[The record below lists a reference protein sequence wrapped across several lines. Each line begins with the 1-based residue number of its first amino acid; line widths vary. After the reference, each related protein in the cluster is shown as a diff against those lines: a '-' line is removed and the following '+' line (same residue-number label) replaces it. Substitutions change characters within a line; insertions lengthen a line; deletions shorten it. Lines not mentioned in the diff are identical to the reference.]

1 MMKTILN
8 ILTVGLF
15 SLSSLYAQDI
25 HFVQTNM
32 VPQLMNPGATGVF
45 GGWERVTL
53 GHRQQWMTLG
63 SPFVT
68 SQFAA
73 DFNFFKGNNYGK
85 KGYLGAGI
93 NVYNDVAGDAKL
105 GTTQFSLSVSGALNL
120 NKESSLSL
128 GIQGGG
134 AQRSAQVGNLIWANQ
149 FDGEEF
155 DTGLASN
162 EANAAASFFQ
172 PDFGTGLY
180 YDYHGTKTSFN
191 KTALQKFYAGV
202 SMYHVTSP
210 VFKYYNGSSD
220 KLHKKIVGMIGADV
234 ELQGSKFAV
243 TPRLSYMKQGSSQ
256 ELLITLGGKY
266 ELKQGTK
273 YTGIYN
279 SSYVTFGVNYRNN
292 DAIAPMLGVEIAG
305 WTVTAA
311 YEINISPLKATSKS
325 QGGFEVAL
333 SWANLNSAL
342 FKGRRGKGFQKP
354 GGM

>member
-1 MMKTILN
+1 MKKILN
-8 ILTVGLF
+8 LF
-15 SLSSLYAQDI
+15 LLSMLSYSANFAQDV
-25 HFVQTNM
+25 HFIQTNM

-53 GHRQQWMTLG
+53 GHRQQWMTMG

-73 DFNFFKGNNYGK
+73 DFNFLKGNGYGK

-105 GTTQFSLSVSGALNL
+105 GTTQFSLSVAGVLNL
-120 NKESSLSL
+120 NRESSLSL

-134 AQRSAQVGNLIWANQ
+134 AQRSAHTENLIWANQ
-149 FDGEEF
+149 FDGETF
-155 DTGLASN
+155 DTELASN
-162 EANAAASFFQ
+162 EANAATSFFQ
-172 PDFGTGLY
+172 PDFGSGLY
-180 YDYHGTKTSFN
+180 YDYHGTKTSFK
-191 KTALQKFYAGV
+191 KTSLQNFYAGV
-202 SMYHVTSP
+202 SMFHLTSP

-234 ELQGSKFAV
+234 ALQGTKFAI
-243 TPRLSYMKQGSSQ
+243 TPRVAYTKQAASQ

-279 SSYVTFGVNYRNN
+279 SSYLTFGINYRNK
-292 DAIAPMLGVEIAG
+292 DAIAPMFGVEISG

-311 YEINISPLKATSKS
+311 YEINISPLKTASKS
-325 QGGFEVAL
+325 QGGFEIAL

-354 GGM
+354 SGM